1 MKKIIFLFVIVLS
14 LGSCTEQKVA
24 KRINWTSESPQAIQ
38 LFEEFLQIGEYEKD
52 MPEYAELLMDSIL
65 SLDPNFVMAKTFN
78 GFGTDEEN
86 RKSFMSAYDK
96 REAVSDIEKR
106 LIEANYERFFN
117 GNRIIQDSLVDE
129 LIKDYP
135 EYYQLRLISG
145 DIKNNIDVKECK
157 KRWEEALEINP
168 KSFSAHLNLAKLHFP
183 VIASFQMLAIDQ
195 RDLGVATKYLTDG
208 EKLYPE
214 SSRWSRY
221 LGNVYRSQGK
231 LNESRDSYKKAG
243 EIIEKFEGGKETPAY
258 AEIIYLIGHVNTALG
273 EYDKAR
279 EAYFET
285 AELRSKISDENTT
298 LFSNVSMRTFI
309 ADSYLYQKDFS
320 NAVKVVSEAQS
331 IIKNTK
337 EVDDLTKIN
346 ISQYAEFYK
355 FLIFGHSQKQEE
367 ALVSI
372 NNIYSIIDSRLDY
385 FSRIGLSEEEMDR
398 RKTGSKAGKLGLKI
412 WYNILF
418 GEYEE
423 ARKMLSELDEITITQ
438 LAYNPRAQTDYY
450 KYLGYLNLMEG
461 NPQESINAYN
471 QIPKE
476 VLNDDNYHMYFLAL
490 SKRAVGQ
497 NDESKSMMISLAND
511 NFATW
516 QNAVV
521 KNLAK
526 AQIKTNI

>member
-157 KRWEEALEINP
+157 KRWEEALEINL

-309 ADSYLYQKDFS
+309 ADSYLYQKDF
-320 NAVKVVSEAQS
+320 
-331 IIKNTK
+331 
-337 EVDDLTKIN
+337 
-346 ISQYAEFYK
+346 
-355 FLIFGHSQKQEE
+355 
-367 ALVSI
+367 
-372 NNIYSIIDSRLDY
+372 
-385 FSRIGLSEEEMDR
+385 
-398 RKTGSKAGKLGLKI
+398 
-412 WYNILF
+412 
-418 GEYEE
+418 
-423 ARKMLSELDEITITQ
+423 
-438 LAYNPRAQTDYY
+438 
-450 KYLGYLNLMEG
+450 
-461 NPQESINAYN
+461 QES
-471 QIPKE
+471 
-476 VLNDDNYHMYFLAL
+476 VLC
-490 SKRAVGQ
+490 Q
-497 NDESKSMMISLAND
+497 
-511 NFATW
+511 
-516 QNAVV
+516 
-521 KNLAK
+521 
-526 AQIKTNI
+526 